1 MAESTDWNTERAEEP
16 MTGERLEDRR
26 VRVVYNPTSGGDGHT
41 AESLY
46 RELEDL
52 RPEMVVTESIEDAY
66 EAAREWRSG
75 LLVAAG
81 GDGTVNEVING
92 LGKAGFP
99 EEVVFAVLPLG
110 TGNDL
115 AATLRIPAR
124 TAAAAR
130 LLLRGEVRTLDA
142 ARISSAEVEE
152 SFFVNVATGG
162 LGAEISE
169 AADDK
174 ELKRR
179 WGRLAYLRASL
190 EAARDHRPRRVR
202 LELDGVGH
210 DLRAVNVTVG
220 NCRYAGAGWPAAPKA
235 NPEDGLLDVVAIED
249 TGVAGLL
256 SLAPRA
262 LANGDYTEREGV
274 FAARAANVR
283 IEAEPELGF
292 TADGEI
298 IGKVPAEFT
307 VLPRSLKVVVG
318 PGYTPE
324 PGRVREPET
333 ECR

>member
-1 MAESTDWNTERAEEP
+1 MENELITD
-16 MTGERLEDRR
+16 GR
-26 VRVVYNPTSGGDGHT
+26 VRVIYNPSSGGEGHT
-41 AESLY
+41 TENLRRALGDLCP
-46 RELEDL
+46 ELI
-52 RPEMVVTESIEDAY
+52 VTESIEDAY

-81 GDGTVNEVING
+81 GDGTVNEVISG
-92 LGKAGFP
+92 LGEAGFP

-115 AATLRIPAR
+115 ASTLCIPAQPE
-124 TAAAAR
+124 AAR
-130 LLLRGEVRTLDA
+130 LLLRGEVRTLDT
-142 ARISSAEVEE
+142 ARIRSADVEE

-190 EAARDHRPRRVR
+190 EAARDHRARRVR
-202 LELDGVGH
+202 LELDGVRY
-210 DLRAVNVTVG
+210 DLRVVNVTVG

-235 NPEDGLLDVVAIED
+235 NPEDGLLDIVAIED
-249 TGVAGLL
+249 TGITGLL
-256 SLAPRA
+256 SLAPQA
-262 LANGDYTEREGV
+262 LADEDYTEKEGV

-283 IEAEPELGF
+283 VEAEPELGF

-298 IGKVPAEFT
+298 IGEAPAEFT
-307 VLPRSLKVVVG
+307 VLPRSLKVIVG

-324 PGRVREPET
+324 PRREMET
-333 ECR
+333 EYR

>member
-1 MAESTDWNTERAEEP
+1 MENELITDR
-16 MTGERLEDRR
+16 G
-26 VRVVYNPTSGGDGHT
+26 VRVIYNPSSGGEGHT
-41 AESLY
+41 
-46 RELEDL
+46 RENLRRALGDL
-52 RPEMVVTESIEDAY
+52 QPELIVTESIEDAY
-66 EAAREWRSG
+66 DAAREWRSG

-115 AATLRIPAR
+115 ASTLCIPAQPE
-124 TAAAAR
+124 AAR

-142 ARISSAEVEE
+142 ARIRSAEVEE

-169 AADDK
+169 AADNK

-190 EAARDHRPRRVR
+190 EAARERRARQVR
-202 LELDGVGH
+202 LELDGVRY

-235 NPEDGLLDVVAIED
+235 NPEDGLLDIVAIED
-249 TGVAGLL
+249 TGITGLL
-256 SLAPRA
+256 SLAPQA
-262 LANGDYTEREGV
+262 LADEDYTEKEGV

-283 IEAEPELGF
+283 VEAEPGLGF

-298 IGKVPAEFT
+298 IGEAPVEFT
-307 VLPRSLKVVVG
+307 VLPRSLKVIVG
-318 PGYTPE
+318 PEYTPE
-324 PGRVREPET
+324 LQREMET
-333 ECR
+333 EHR